1 MNKTRVII
9 HSSVSL
15 DGSLLGFAV
24 DMNTHYGIVGSYRA
38 DVHLIGSNTAREGLK
53 MFCPEIPPEEDGD
66 FARPERDRKLPLWV
80 IPDTRGKMKGLLHV
94 LRRFE
99 LCRDILIV
107 ISRDTPEEYADYL
120 RRRDYTRHVVE
131 KSVDY
136 GELFRFLAEEYKA
149 KKILTDTGKILN
161 CILLNRGLVDE
172 ISLLVHPVIVGGRQY
187 HLLEDAAD
195 NISLKLVKNE
205 AMGGDKVW
213 LVYRVAGEA
222 RGGGRRRIR
231 Q

>member
-24 DMNTHYGIVGSYRA
+24 DMNTHYQIVGSYKA

-53 MFCPEIPPEEDGD
+53 MFCPEIPPEEDRD

-80 IPDTRGKMKGLLHV
+80 IPDTRGRMLGLLHV

-99 LCRDILIV
+99 LCRDIMIIV
-107 ISRDTPEEYADYL
+107 SRDTPREYTDYL
-120 RRRDYTRHVVE
+120 RQRGYTCRQVGG
-131 KSVDY
+131 SVDY
-136 GELFRFLAEEYKA
+136 AEVFEFLAAEYKA

-172 ISLLVHPVIVGGRQY
+172 ISLLIHPVIVGGRQY
-187 HLLEDAAD
+187 PLLADAAE
-195 NISLKLVKNE
+195 NISLNLVKNE
-205 AMGGDKVW
+205 AMGGDKIW
-213 LVYRVAGEA
+213 LIYRVD
-222 RGGGRRRIR
+222 RKS
-231 Q
+231 

>member
-15 DGSLLGFAV
+15 NGSLLGFAV
-24 DMNTHYGIVGSYRA
+24 DMNTHYGIVGSYQA

-53 MFCPEIPPEEDGD
+53 IFCPEIPPEEEGD
-66 FARPERDRKLPLWV
+66 FIRPERDRKLPLWV
-80 IPDTRGKMKGLLHV
+80 IPDTRGQMRGLLHV

-120 RRRDYTRHVVE
+120 RRRDYSCHVVE

-136 GELFRFLAEEYKA
+136 GALFRFLAEEYKA
-149 KKILTDTGKILN
+149 KKILTDTGRILN
-161 CILLNRGLVDE
+161 CILLNEGLVDE
-172 ISLLVHPVIVGGRQY
+172 VSLLVHPVIVGGNQY
-187 HLLEDAAD
+187 PLLGGVAD
-195 NISLKLVKNE
+195 NIALSLVKNE
-205 AMGGDKVW
+205 AMGGEKVW
-213 LVYRVAGEA
+213 LVYRVVKPA
-222 RGGGRRRIR
+222 
-231 Q
+231 

>member
-1 MNKTRVII
+1 MNKFKVIL

-24 DMNTHYGIVGSYRA
+24 DMNTHYQIVGSYKA
-38 DVHLIGSNTAREGLK
+38 DVHLIGSNTARAGLE
-53 MFCPEIPPEEDGD
+53 MFCPQIPEETAED
-66 FARPERDRKLPLWV
+66 FSRPERNPKLPLWV
-80 IPDTRGKMKGLLHV
+80 IPDTRGQMLGLLHI

-120 RRRDYTRHVVE
+120 RRRDYTCYVVE

-136 GELFRFLAEEYKA
+136 GELFKFLAEEYKA

-161 CILLNRGLVDE
+161 CILLNGGLVDE
-172 ISLLVHPVIVGGRQY
+172 VSLLVHPVIVGRKQY
-187 HLLEDAAD
+187 TLLSEVAD
-195 NISLKLVKNE
+195 NIALNLIKNE
-205 AMGGDKVW
+205 AMGQDKVW
-213 LVYRVAGEA
+213 MIYRV
-222 RGGGRRRIR
+222 IR
-231 Q
+231 AD

>member
-24 DMNTHYGIVGSYRA
+24 DMNTHYGIVGSYQA

-53 MFCPEIPPEEDGD
+53 IFCPEIPPEEEGD
-66 FARPERDRKLPLWV
+66 FIRPERDRKLPLWV
-80 IPDTRGKMKGLLHV
+80 IPDTRGQMRGLLHV

-120 RRRDYTRHVVE
+120 RRRDYACHVVE
-131 KSVDY
+131 KSVNY
-136 GELFRFLAEEYKA
+136 GALFRFLAEEYKA
-149 KKILTDTGKILN
+149 KKILTDTGRILN
-161 CILLNRGLVDE
+161 CILLNGGLVDE
-172 ISLLVHPVIVGGRQY
+172 VSLLVHPVIVGGNQY
-187 HLLEDAAD
+187 PLLGGVAD
-195 NISLKLVKNE
+195 NIALSLVKNE
-205 AMGGDKVW
+205 AMGGEKVW
-213 LVYRVAGEA
+213 LVYRVVKPA
-222 RGGGRRRIR
+222 
-231 Q
+231 